1 MPSAEYP
8 KIQMNTYTPFGPKRR
23 AMKRGLTLVA
33 TVLLAATCRLE
44 RLLVDPQGALL
55 CVTPSNP
62 DTLRDSAA
70 NGSAN
75 RPSNPIGINNCG
87 AGELYWTALTKQGSG
102 WLSVQPD
109 SGTVGLSIEPP
120 RVVFDPATLDTGSYY
135 ETIVINSAAG
145 SGSAEIPVSFH
156 IYPCRFTPIT
166 IDDSATALLTSADC
180 GALHRSGSFARLF
193 RFPGTKNDSVSFEV
207 QSGFHPYIVLD
218 SSLNPTHPLI
228 VEVQDSA
235 LYYQW
240 LPLSTFYYV
249 EVTTAAPADTG
260 VFTLR
265 LMHPR
270 LPRAPQA
277 LDQLLSDSI
286 TSVDLG
292 ASVAQPSILLRAV
305 VTDPDWQ
312 DSLHLEAEVRPIGIG
327 FSGPNVPNG
336 PAVTNGATAWVSVSG
351 LSDKTS
357 YHWRVRTGDHTGRSG
372 PWALSG
378 GNPDFVVNVPHAPQ
392 APTTLGQAKGDGT
405 GILTGATTDT
415 DVVILSASV
424 SDQDPGDTLW
434 LDVEVR
440 PVGINFTGP
449 TNASSPLRDGGPM
462 QVVVGPLTNS
472 TSYHWRARARDHLGN
487 TSGWVVFGSN
497 LETATDFRIA
507 VPQGPDLP
515 AALQQLQSG
524 DQSPIPVGGAATSNS
539 IIIAATVSDP
549 DASQTLRLEVEVEP
563 IETPFT
569 GQPNYVSPVVPNH
582 TTASAAIGPLSVNTE
597 YHWQVRARD
606 NAARLSA
613 WVSFPESPGNPETD
627 TDFSYALLPPPVGLV
642 FTVQPSTTRA
652 GMAIVPAVEVTAL
665 DSVGQRA
672 DGYHGL
678 VTVTLQPN
686 IYGGKLA
693 GTTTVA
699 AVNGVAIFVDL
710 TVNKAGVGYLLR
722 ATTSKPPLTTLSS
735 PFDIIPR
742 H

>member
-1 MPSAEYP
+1 MNMPA
-8 KIQMNTYTPFGPKRR
+8 PFGPKLQ
-23 AMKRGLTLVA
+23 ALKQGLTLVA
-33 TVLLAATCRLE
+33 AVLLASTCRLD
-44 RLLVDPQGALL
+44 RLLVGPQGALL
-55 CVTPSNP
+55 CVTPSMP

-70 NGSAN
+70 NGSTH

-109 SGTVGLSIEPP
+109 SGTVGLSTEPP
-120 RVVFDPATLDTGSYY
+120 RVVFDPAALDTGSHY

-145 SGSAEIPVSFH
+145 SGSVEIPVSFH

-166 IDDSATALLTSADC
+166 IDDSATAVLTSADC
-180 GALHRSGSFARLF
+180 GAPHRSGSFARLF
-193 RFPGTKNDSVSFEV
+193 RFPGTANDSVSFEV
-207 QSGFHPYIVLD
+207 QAGFDAYVVLD
-218 SSLNPTHPLI
+218 SNPAQPSI
-228 VEVQDSA
+228 VEADDSA
-235 LYYQW
+235 LYYQL
-240 LPLSTFYYV
+240 LPFNTFYYV
-249 EVTTAAPADTG
+249 EVTSAAPADTG
-260 VFTLR
+260 AFRLR
-265 LMHPR
+265 LKHPR

-277 LDQLLSDSI
+277 LDQLLGDSI

-292 ASVAQPSILLRAV
+292 ASVAQPGILLRAIV
-305 VTDPDWQ
+305 SDPDWQ

-336 PAVTNGATAWVSVSG
+336 PAVANGAPAWVSVSG

-357 YHWRVRTGDHTGRSG
+357 YHWRVRAGDHTGRSG

-440 PVGINFTGP
+440 PVGINFTGA
-449 TNASSPLRDGGPM
+449 TNASFPLRDGGPM

-472 TSYHWRARARDHLGN
+472 TNYHWRARARDQLGN
-487 TSGWVVFGSN
+487 TSGWVAFGGN

-524 DQSPIPVGGAATSNS
+524 DQSPIPVGGAATSNT
-539 IIIAATVSDP
+539 IFIAAMVSDSDP
-549 DASQTLRLEVEVEP
+549 SQTLRLEVEVEP

-569 GQPNYVSPVVPNH
+569 GQPNYVSPAAPNH
-582 TTASAAIGPLSVNTE
+582 TTASATIGPLSVNTE
-597 YHWQVRARD
+597 YHWQVRARN
-606 NAARLSA
+606 NATRLSA

-627 TDFSYALLPPPVGLV
+627 TDFSFALLPPPVALF
-642 FTVQPSTTRA
+642 FTVQPTTTRA
-652 GMAIVPAVEVTAL
+652 GTVMVPAVEVTAL

-672 DGYHGL
+672 AGYHGL
-678 VTVTLQPN
+678 VTMTLEPN
-686 IYGGKLA
+686 IYGGKLG

-699 AVNGVAIFVDL
+699 AVNGVATFADL

-722 ATTSKPPLTTLSS
+722 ATTSKPPLATLSA
-735 PFDIIPR
+735 PFDIIR
-742 H
+742 R

>member
-1 MPSAEYP
+1 
-8 KIQMNTYTPFGPKRR
+8 
-23 AMKRGLTLVA
+23 
-33 TVLLAATCRLE
+33 
-44 RLLVDPQGALL
+44 
-55 CVTPSNP
+55 
-62 DTLRDSAA
+62 
-70 NGSAN
+70 
-75 RPSNPIGINNCG
+75 
-87 AGELYWTALTKQGSG
+87 
-102 WLSVQPD
+102 
-109 SGTVGLSIEPP
+109 
-120 RVVFDPATLDTGSYY
+120 
-135 ETIVINSAAG
+135 
-145 SGSAEIPVSFH
+145 
-156 IYPCRFTPIT
+156 
-166 IDDSATALLTSADC
+166 
-180 GALHRSGSFARLF
+180 
-193 RFPGTKNDSVSFEV
+193 
-207 QSGFHPYIVLD
+207 
-218 SSLNPTHPLI
+218 
-228 VEVQDSA
+228 
-235 LYYQW
+235 
-240 LPLSTFYYV
+240 LPLSPFYYV

-260 VFTLR
+260 AFTLR

-277 LDQLLSDSI
+277 LDQLLGDSI

-292 ASVAQPSILLRAV
+292 ASVAQPSILLRAIV
-305 VTDPDWQ
+305 SDPDWR

-336 PAVTNGATAWVSVSG
+336 PAVANGATAWVSVSG

-357 YHWRVRTGDHTGRSG
+357 YHWRVRAGDHTGRSG
-372 PWALSG
+372 PWALLG

-440 PVGINFTGP
+440 PVGIDFTGA

-472 TSYHWRARARDHLGN
+472 TSYHWRARARDQLGN
-487 TSGWVVFGSN
+487 TSGWVAFGGN

-524 DQSPIPVGGAATSNS
+524 DQSPIPVGGAATSNT
-539 IIIAATVSDP
+539 IFIAAMVSDSDP
-549 DASQTLRLEVEVEP
+549 GQTLRLEVEVEP

-582 TTASAAIGPLSVNTE
+582 TTASATIGPLTVNTE
-597 YHWQVRARD
+597 YHWQVRARN

-627 TDFSYALLPPPVGLV
+627 TDFSYALLPPPVALL
-642 FTVQPSTTRA
+642 FTVQPTTTRA
-652 GMAIVPAVEVTAL
+652 GTVIVPAVEVTAL

-672 DGYHGL
+672 AGYHGL
-678 VTVTLQPN
+678 VTMTLEPN
-686 IYGGKLA
+686 IYGGKLG

-699 AVNGVAIFVDL
+699 AVDGVAAFSDL
-710 TVNKAGVGYLLR
+710 TVNKAGVSYVLR
-722 ATTSKPPLTTLSS
+722 ASTAKPPLTMISV
-735 PFDIIPR
+735 PFDIIHR
-742 H
+742 